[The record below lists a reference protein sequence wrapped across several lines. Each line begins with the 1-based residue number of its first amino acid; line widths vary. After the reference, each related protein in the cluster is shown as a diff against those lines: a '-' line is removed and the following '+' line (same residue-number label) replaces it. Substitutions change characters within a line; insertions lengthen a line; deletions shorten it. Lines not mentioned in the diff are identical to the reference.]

1 VIEVQV
7 SLVADLYRVPLR
19 DLMPPDFT
27 LPMLDPAGVTLE
39 TRELSAGVYAL
50 LSNAGPIDNSG
61 FVVGERGVLVVDA
74 HINGDMGRQIQ
85 AAVQAVT
92 DRPLIYLAH
101 TNHHGDHTFGNHA
114 FPDETRIV
122 AHRDTASSMR
132 LSAREKPFM
141 LQLVGENAQV
151 FDDAPR
157 RLPDIVFEGSL
168 RLDLGGRSVELH
180 HFGRGNTPGD
190 TVVYCP
196 DARVAWTGNLVV
208 GGPVPWVLECDA
220 RDYLVTLARLAAALD
235 VQTIVPGHGEIVPG
249 TMIGSSVDYFVDL
262 VTSVRAAQR
271 NGWTLEGAMS
281 RLTLADRFAP
291 GGTAG
296 MARLTD
302 GLHRWNVQHAFE
314 GLGLDPGE

>member
-1 VIEVQV
+1 M
-7 SLVADLYRVPLR
+7 SLAEDLYRVPLR
-19 DLMPPDFT
+19 ELAPPDFT
-27 LPMLDPAGVTLE
+27 LPMLDPAGVALE
-39 TRELSAGVYAL
+39 TREISPGVYAL
-50 LSNAGPIDNSG
+50 LSNTGPIDNSG
-61 FVVGERGVLVVDA
+61 FVVGDRGVLVVDA
-74 HINGDMGRQIQ
+74 HINGEMGRQVQ

-92 DRPLIYLAH
+92 DRPLLYLAH

-114 FPDETRIV
+114 FPEETRIV
-122 AHRDTASSMR
+122 AHRETASLMR
-132 LSAREKPFM
+132 LFAREKGFM
-141 LQLVGENAQV
+141 LQLVGDNEQV
-151 FDDAPR
+151 FDDAPT

-190 TVVYCP
+190 TVVFCP

-220 RDYLVTLARLAAALD
+220 RDYLVTLARLAATLD
-235 VQTIVPGHGEIVPG
+235 VQTVVPGHGAIVPG

-262 VTSVRAAQR
+262 VISVRAAQR
-271 NGWTLEGAMS
+271 DGWNLEETMS
-281 RLTLADRFAP
+281 RLTLAARFAP

-314 GLGLDPGE
+314 GLMADAGE